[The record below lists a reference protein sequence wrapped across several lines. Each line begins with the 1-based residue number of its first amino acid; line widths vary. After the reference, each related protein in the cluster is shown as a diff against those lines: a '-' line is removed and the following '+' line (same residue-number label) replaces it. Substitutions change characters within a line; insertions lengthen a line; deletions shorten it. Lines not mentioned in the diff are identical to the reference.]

1 MLLDS
6 DIVSIKS
13 MCKSMTKQ
21 YDDYVNKLFMGML
34 KQKIRAI
41 KTCLLLRMK

>member
-6 DIVSIKS
+6 NIVSIKS

-21 YDDYVNKLFMGML
+21 YDYVNKLFMDML
-34 KQKIRAI
+34 EQKIRAI
-41 KTCLLLRMK
+41 KTYLLLRTK